1 MFEHRL
7 KFRELFILSLRTF
20 RVKPVRAILTI
31 AGMSVGI
38 GAVLFLVSL
47 GYGLQYILI
56 GKLVTTED
64 SLITMEVSYPS
75 ETNLVITKE
84 EIYNIRT
91 IPEVAEVGPIYEFPG
106 EINREGDS
114 GLLVDTRIVEN
125 NYFRLSGLA
134 PDIGSP
140 LSEGER
146 GIVVSSQTLG
156 ALKLPVDKTTIG
168 KGLFLKVFYQDSQ
181 TGVSYEA
188 SSAEAFTIKGIIAD
202 TTMPPTIIAFPEF
215 LSKEPPFS

>member
-1 MFEHRL
+1 MPQQSKL
-7 KFRELFILSLRTF
+7 KFGELFRLSLRTF
-20 RVKPVRAILTI
+20 RVKPVRAVFTI

-38 GAVLFLVSL
+38 GAVIFLVSL

-75 ETNLVITKE
+75 ETNLAITKE

-114 GLLVDTRIVEN
+114 G
-125 NYFRLSGLA
+125 
-134 PDIGSP
+134 
-140 LSEGER
+140 
-146 GIVVSSQTLG
+146 
-156 ALKLPVDKTTIG
+156 
-168 KGLFLKVFYQDSQ
+168 
-181 TGVSYEA
+181 
-188 SSAEAFTIKGIIAD
+188 
-202 TTMPPTIIAFPEF
+202 
-215 LSKEPPFS
+215 